1 MNDISPKETRLSRLR
16 KRPAQRF
23 IAFFVKPLPGFS
35 PTSWQ
40 DVPKNYRVID
50 YVGPKQF
57 RGRADAWRFM
67 KNKSVLDDAKNA
79 NGPTDKKII
88 ERWAV
93 VIE

>member
-67 KNKSVLDDAKNA
+67 ENKAVLDNSQSGNGSDDKNS
-79 NGPTDKKII
+79 I
-88 ERWAV
+88 EKWAV
-93 VIE
+93 VID